1 MNRSEIKK
9 LLDFGYNEDR
19 VFGFVNAGFNE
30 ERFNKNMEILQGIGD
45 KMLEVRDALSDE
57 EIKKLLNHLHKL
69 WREGKNPETVD
80 LTLLEARSLGYGLTE
95 KIDIDFL
102 YFLLKVEEKE
112 GNWTPSCLKGFLHSL
127 LHHWNEFSSGVHAAI
142 RQLIVSHSQKDAK
155 GFAVIASFIDDD
167 GPAKLGVYLRKN
179 NQSWQWAPPTV
190 LMPTTR
196 INYPYFS
203 DTILTYFNDH
213 PQGKYEE
220 LLSALNLH
228 NQMRTDKILLPQLI
242 LEAEDFDKQLLDVS
256 MKRIGDPFDE
266 SQWAPF
272 DGANEEQKKNLRNA
286 RKVLLGWIMQEIIRL
301 FFEVLCKDNDRK
313 KYWEKHSH
321 KIRNFTVF
329 GSVFSKHQVLK
340 FLPTQTV
347 NRHFRTVDS
356 SVDNCALAMYIGEYV
371 IIEFTEVGALYA
383 YIVGSKKYQEAFK
396 YVGSLGK
403 IDDLKLPGMP
413 KLYDD
418 DYYKAFSKEGKM
430 NHQGFW
436 QQRMNYWLNRQVKL
450 TDE

>member
-1 MNRSEIKK
+1 
-9 LLDFGYNEDR
+9 
-19 VFGFVNAGFNE
+19 
-30 ERFNKNMEILQGIGD
+30 
-45 KMLEVRDALSDE
+45 
-57 EIKKLLNHLHKL
+57 
-69 WREGKNPETVD
+69 
-80 LTLLEARSLGYGLTE
+80 
-95 KIDIDFL
+95 
-102 YFLLKVEEKE
+102 
-112 GNWTPSCLKGFLHSL
+112 
-127 LHHWNEFSSGVHAAI
+127 
-142 RQLIVSHSQKDAK
+142 
-155 GFAVIASFIDDD
+155 
-167 GPAKLGVYLRKN
+167 
-179 NQSWQWAPPTV
+179 
-190 LMPTTR
+190 
-196 INYPYFS
+196 
-203 DTILTYFNDH
+203 
-213 PQGKYEE
+213 
-220 LLSALNLH
+220 
-228 NQMRTDKILLPQLI
+228 MRTDKILLPQLI
-242 LEAEDFDKQLLDVS
+242 LEAEGFDKQLLDVS

-321 KIRNFTVF
+321 KIRNFMVF
-329 GSVFSKHQVLK
+329 GSVFSKQQVLK
-340 FLPTQTV
+340 HLPAQTV

-418 DYYKAFSKEGKM
+418 DYYKAFAKEGKM